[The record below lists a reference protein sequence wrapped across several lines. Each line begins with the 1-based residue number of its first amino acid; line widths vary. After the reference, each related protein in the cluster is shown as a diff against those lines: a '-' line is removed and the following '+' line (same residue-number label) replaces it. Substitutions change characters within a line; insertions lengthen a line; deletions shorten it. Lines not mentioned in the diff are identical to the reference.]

1 MRGRI
6 NLFEAAIAS
15 SVYAWKFGYETK
27 IESLMFF
34 QQGHAKNIVLIEK
47 KQKNVQE
54 ESDRECRVG
63 VDEDS

>member
-1 MRGRI
+1 
-6 NLFEAAIAS
+6 
-15 SVYAWKFGYETK
+15 
-27 IESLMFF
+27 MFF